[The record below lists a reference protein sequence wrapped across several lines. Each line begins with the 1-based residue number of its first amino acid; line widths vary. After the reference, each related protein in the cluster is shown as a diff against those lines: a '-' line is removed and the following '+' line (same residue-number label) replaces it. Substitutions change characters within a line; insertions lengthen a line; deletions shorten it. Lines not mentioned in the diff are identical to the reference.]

1 MLTDTTASPYAK
13 AVPLPSGA
21 VRWTEGFYKTV
32 EEQNAQATV
41 PLLLSMFEDK
51 DISHILEN
59 FRICAGEAEGHHDG
73 TVFGDGDFYKWMEAA
88 CYVASARDDE
98 ALWERIE
105 EYIGLIGRAQQPD
118 GYLSTKQILGERDGN
133 GVHRMGDINDF
144 EVYNFGHMFTAA
156 ALHYRL
162 TGRRSFLSIAEK
174 TADYL
179 DGMYAEALK
188 KQEVQ
193 TAVCPSHYMG
203 LIELYRAT
211 GDEKYLRLARTA
223 IELRDSVKNGL
234 DDNQDRLPLRMH
246 RKIIGH
252 AVRANYLYAGLADLY
267 LEEGDPDYLTVL
279 NSVMEDLTEHKLY
292 LTGGCGALYNGA
304 SPYGNFF
311 SHQLIHQAYGYAYQL
326 PNLTA
331 YNETCAGVGLILW
344 AYRMFLIDP
353 RASYFDLIERAL
365 LNTSLAAVSLDGLRF
380 FYENMLERS
389 GKLEYELVWPL
400 HRTGYITSYCCPPN
414 LARLLAQTP
423 EYAYVLGKN
432 GQNPA
437 QSGEPAEA
445 DGALNV
451 YIGLYGASR
460 TALTLPDGTK
470 LVLVQET
477 DYPFDGRIRFHAEQV
492 TAGDGCGRK
501 ASAGAGEPVKL
512 RIFLRIPGWADQ
524 AELEIRDG
532 QEITKKNL
540 SAEKNG
546 SFSEGSFY
554 EAAEIR
560 QIEDFLIELKLEMP
574 ARLTMVHP
582 MAEEDRGRAALE
594 RGPLVY
600 CLEQADLPEEYRG
613 QMRGLRFAADAD
625 FVPETTEIEGRQLT
639 ALSGNM
645 LCTPEWEGGLY
656 RTLRPAK
663 LQEVPVRLIP
673 YFAWNN
679 RRPEEDEDMAVFFP
693 VNYR

>member
-1 MLTDTTASPYAK
+1 MLTDTNRSPYAQ

-21 VRWTEGFYKTV
+21 VHWTEGFYKTV
-32 EEQNAQATV
+32 EKQNAEATV

-51 DISHILEN
+51 NISHILEN

-88 CYVASARDDE
+88 CYVAAARDDQ
-98 ALWERIE
+98 ALWDKIE
-105 EYIGLIGRAQQPD
+105 DYIALIGRAQQPD

-162 TGRRSFLSIAEK
+162 TGRRTFLAIAEK

-223 IELRDSVKNGL
+223 IELRDSVKNGM

-279 NSVMEDLTEHKLY
+279 SSVMEDLTAHKLY

-344 AYRMFLIDP
+344 AYRMFLIEP
-353 RASYFDLIERAL
+353 RAAYFDLIERAL

-414 LARLLAQTP
+414 LARLLAQTS
-423 EYAYVLGKN
+423 EYAYVCGKTREDEAKS
-432 GQNPA
+432 GQTP
-437 QSGEPAEA
+437 QIPE
-445 DGALNV
+445 V
-451 YIGLYGASR
+451 YTGLYGASR
-460 TALTLPDGTK
+460 TELTLPDGTR

-477 DYPFDGRIRFHAEQV
+477 AYPFDGRICFSAEEIQP
-492 TAGDGCGRK
+492 GE
-501 ASAGAGEPVKL
+501 AGAAQRPSEAELEGGAPVKL
-512 RIFLRIPGWADQ
+512 RLLLRIPGWADQ
-524 AELEIRDG
+524 AELEIHDG
-532 QEITKKNL
+532 AETVKKTL
-540 SAEKNG
+540 EAQDR
-546 SFSEGSFY
+546 EGFY
-554 EAAEIR
+554 EAVEIHHPETFR
-560 QIEDFLIELKLEMP
+560 IELKLDMP
-574 ARLTMVHP
+574 ARLTQVHP

-600 CLEQADLPEEYRG
+600 CLEQADLPEAYRDR
-613 QMRGLRFAADAD
+613 MRDLRFMAEGN
-625 FVPETTEIEGRQLT
+625 FEPESCEIDGRALT
-639 ALSGNM
+639 ALTGTM
-645 LCTPEWEGGLY
+645 LCTPAWSGGLY
-656 RTLRPAK
+656 RTMRAREPE
-663 LQEVPVRLIP
+663 QVPVRLIP

-679 RRPEEDEDMAVFFP
+679 RSPEEDEDMAVFFP